1 MDALKGLKQLDG
13 KSVDHILADPPYNL
27 GKDFDNDNLSE
38 EDYIAFLLPILN
50 QFKRIIK
57 PKHSI
62 ILFFD
67 AGKKLSLIFK
77 CLLFSGLYVQKAGF
91 LYKPNDCSY
100 AHNRILRTSE
110 IFLVLSS
117 TKILNHE
124 GEKFI
129 HDVIISNHKKKEKWY
144 HPTAKSKEA
153 VKELILSHSKKDD
166 LIVDCFMGSGTTA
179 VVCKETNRR
188 CIGFEISK
196 EYYELARTRLKQVKI
211 SKNVK

>member
-1 MDALKGLKQLDG
+1 MDALKGLKQLAD
-13 KSVDHILADPPYNL
+13 KSVDLILTDPPYNL
-27 GKDFDNDNLSE
+27 GKDFENDNLTE

-62 ILFFD
+62 IIFFD
-67 AGKKLSLIFK
+67 SGKKLGLLFK

-110 IFLVLSS
+110 IFIVLSS
-117 TKILNHE
+117 TQVLNHD

-129 HDVIISNHKKKEKWY
+129 HDVIISNHRKKEKWY

-153 VKELILSHSKKDD
+153 IKELILSHSLEFD

-179 VVCKETNRR
+179 VVCKETNRKF
-188 CIGFEISK
+188 IGFEISK
-196 EYYELARTRLKQVKI
+196 EYYDIAMKRLAQLNNPSKI
-211 SKNVK
+211 K

>member
-1 MDALKGLKQLDG
+1 MT
-13 KSVDHILADPPYNL
+13 
-27 GKDFDNDNLSE
+27 E

-62 ILFFD
+62 IIFFD
-67 AGKKLSLIFK
+67 SGKRLNLLFK
-77 CLLFSGLYVQKAGF
+77 CLLFSGLYIQKAGF

-117 TKILNHE
+117 TKVLNHE

-129 HDVIISNHKKKEKWY
+129 HDVIISNHKKKENWY
-144 HPTAKSKEA
+144 HPTAKSQEA
-153 VKELILSHSKKDD
+153 VKELILSHSKEDD

-179 VVCKETNRR
+179 IVCKENNRKF
-188 CIGFEISK
+188 IGFEISN
-196 EYYELARTRLKQVKI
+196 EYCKIAKKRLSQLNITPKI
-211 SKNVK
+211 K

>member
-1 MDALKGLKQLDG
+1 MDALKGLKELND
-13 KSVDHILADPPYNL
+13 KSVDLILTDPPYNL
-27 GKDFDNDNLSE
+27 GKDFENDNLTE
-38 EDYIAFLLPILN
+38 EDYICFLLPILN

-62 ILFFD
+62 IIFFD
-67 AGKKLSLIFK
+67 SGKRLNLLFK
-77 CLLFSGLYVQKAGF
+77 SLLFSGLYIQKAGF

-117 TKILNHE
+117 TKVLNHE

-153 VKELILSHSKKDD
+153 VKELILSHSKKND
-166 LIVDCFMGSGTTA
+166 LVVDCFIGSGTTA
-179 VVCKETNRR
+179 VVCKENNRKF
-188 CIGFEISK
+188 IGFEISK
-196 EYYELARTRLKQVKI
+196 EYCKIAKNRLAQLNT
-211 SKNVK
+211 SKKTK